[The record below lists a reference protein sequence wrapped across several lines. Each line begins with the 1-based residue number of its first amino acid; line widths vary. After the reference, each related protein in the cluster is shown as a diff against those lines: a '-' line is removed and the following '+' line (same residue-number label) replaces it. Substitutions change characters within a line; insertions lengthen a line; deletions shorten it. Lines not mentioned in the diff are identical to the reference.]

1 MKEEV
6 VKWNL
11 EKVGRKRVSEIERKR
26 VNEM

>member
-26 VNEM
+26 VNVM